1 MREGYEK
8 DRADGRGPIPA
19 LVLVVLLTLAPGT
32 AQAVIAPELE
42 AEGWRELPNP
52 NKEENVFGLTA
63 EGAIEVVSR
72 DSVSTLHTPVEVE
85 IDERPMLTWRWR
97 VDEPAPATDLSV
109 KGQDDCA
116 LAVYVGFPFDPEQA
130 SFFERLKR
138 PLVESWVGDDAPGR
152 VLRYVFC
159 GSHERAEVVESPY
172 LGSAG
177 VIKVLRPAD
186 SRAAVWFEEQ
196 VDLAAD
202 YRDAFGEEP
211 PDPTQLAIQADTD
224 NTHSKSR
231 AYIADIAFVPRE
243 AAAAAAQN
251 GSGPG
256 APQESRPE
264 LESD

>member
-1 MREGYEK
+1 MRECSEK
-8 DRADGRGPIPA
+8 VEVAGWGAILA
-19 LVLVVLLTLAPGT
+19 SILVLLLTLAPGI

-52 NKEENVFGLTA
+52 NKKENVFSLTPDD
-63 EGAIEVVSR
+63 AIEV
-72 DSVSTLHTPVEVE
+72 D
-85 IDERPMLTWRWR
+85 IDERPILTWRWR

-109 KGQDDCA
+109 KGQDDCS
-116 LAVYVGFPFDPEQA
+116 LAVYVGFPFDPKQA

-159 GSHERAEVVESPY
+159 GSHERGEVVESPY

-186 SRAAVWFEEQ
+186 SPTGEWFEEQ

-202 YRDAFGEEP
+202 YEQAFGEEL
-211 PDPTQLAIQADTD
+211 PDPTQLALQADTD
-224 NTHSKSR
+224 NTHSASR
-231 AYIADIAFVPRE
+231 AYIADLAFVPRE

-256 APQESRPE
+256 APRGSRPE
-264 LESD
+264 PESN

>member
-1 MREGYEK
+1 MRDCYEK
-8 DRADGRGPIPA
+8 PA
-19 LVLVVLLTLAPGT
+19 AERWAAKLAAVLVLLLTLAPGM
-32 AQAVIAPELE
+32 ARAVIAPELE

-52 NKEENVFGLTA
+52 NKKENVFSLTP
-63 EGAIEVVSR
+63 EGAIEVISD
-72 DSVSTLHTPVEVE
+72 DSVSTLHQPIEVD
-85 IDERPMLTWRWR
+85 IDERPVLTWRWR

-109 KGQDDCA
+109 KGQDDCS

-159 GSHERAEVVESPY
+159 GSHERGEVVESPY

-211 PDPTQLAIQADTD
+211 PNPTQLAIQADTD